1 MYIQF
6 VEVVAE
12 VRKLDFHEAKSFS
25 GVRAYAGED
34 IETDRWTM
42 PGTLEVAVKTTAEMA
57 ISCEPPLVHPPR
69 AASLLDWSS
78 AIS

>member
-25 GVRAYAGED
+25 GVSAYAGEGY
-34 IETDRWTM
+34 RN
-42 PGTLEVAVKTTAEMA
+42 
-57 ISCEPPLVHPPR
+57 
-69 AASLLDWSS
+69 SLMDNARDSRGRRQDDSRNGDQL
-78 AIS
+78 